1 LYLHKYSQRLG
12 SVPNSVPIGVLA
24 LDAYPVTD
32 NDRFQFQFTRILSAV
47 VAVVVIATVPRKVI
61 CEVLPEL
68 TTVRAVRALKP
79 DQASSARPVRLRG
92 VVTVLSGWKSSFFF
106 HDGTSG
112 ISVDRTNDSPELEPG
127 ELVEI
132 RGVTGPGL
140 FAPIVIAN
148 NVTVL
153 GRGKL
158 PAARL
163 FNSADLVGG
172 KEDSQ
177 WIAVRGIVRSAI
189 AKPSWG
195 RSVLFLEI
203 DIGGGNIVV
212 ARVHDFSHASFDRLP
227 AATVTVRG
235 VCGTVFNDKRQ
246 FVGLRLFVASLD
258 DVKIEMPAPTEPFD
272 IPLRSLGSLLQF
284 EDHQGSI
291 NRIKVQ
297 GVVTY
302 SEPGQGLY
310 IQDGTQGIFVQS
322 GQSTPVVA
330 GSQVEAVGYPAVGRY
345 SPKLDNAVFR
355 AAGAARPVSPLAQ
368 TAAGMIVMND
378 GFSSAP
384 YDSVLVQVKGHLI
397 EEVPGR
403 EEDLLLLQ
411 DDTSVFTAR
420 LSRSGQNH
428 RALVTGSLVSV
439 TGVCAANADEAH
451 EARSFE
457 ILLRSPADLV
467 ILENAPWW
475 TPAHA
480 AWVVALLV
488 LVVVGMFGWL
498 AVVGRQA
505 SLRELTV
512 SDPLTGLY
520 NRRGFLLLAEQQW
533 RLALRGKMSFLL
545 FYIDVDR
552 FKEIND
558 SLGHKEGDLAL
569 QAVANVL
576 RECFRKADILGRL
589 GGDEFAVT
597 AIDAPDNS
605 RAALEERLARTV
617 QQSNAKAGRR
627 FQLSLSV
634 GILSCDKSLG
644 ALPIEDLLAQADALM
659 YQQKRDRK
667 DQGI

>member
-1 LYLHKYSQRLG
+1 M
-12 SVPNSVPIGVLA
+12 
-24 LDAYPVTD
+24 D
-32 NDRFQFQFTRILSAV
+32 NDRFQFQFTRLLSMVAAV
-47 VAVVVIATVPRKVI
+47 FVIAAIPRQVV
-61 CEVLPEL
+61 CAVLPEL
-68 TTVRAVRALKP
+68 TTISSVRALKP
-79 DQASSARPVRLRG
+79 DQANSARPVRLRG

-112 ISVDRTNDSPELEPG
+112 ISVDRTNDSPELESG

-153 GRGKL
+153 GKGKL

-163 FNSADLVGG
+163 FNSTDLVGG

-177 WIAVRGIVRSAI
+177 WIAVRGIVRSAVV
-189 AKPSWG
+189 KPSWG
-195 RSVLFLEI
+195 RSVLFLDI

-212 ARVHDFSHASFDRLP
+212 ARVHDFSQARFDLLP

-246 FVGLRLFVASLD
+246 FVGLRLFVASQN
-258 DVKIEMPAPTEPFD
+258 DVKIELPAPTEPFD
-272 IPLRSLGSLLQF
+272 IPLRPLGSLLQF
-284 EDHQGSI
+284 EDRQGSI
-291 NRIKVQ
+291 NRIKIQ

-302 SEPGQGLY
+302 SKPGQGLY

-322 GQSTPVVA
+322 GQSTPVVV
-330 GSQVEAVGYPAVGRY
+330 GSQIEAVGYPAVGRY

-355 AAGAARPVSPLAQ
+355 VAGTARPVNPLAQ
-368 TAAGMIVMND
+368 TAASMIVMND

-384 YDSVLVQVKGHLI
+384 YDSVLVQVKGRLI
-397 EEVPGR
+397 EEVPGT

-411 DDTSVFTAR
+411 DGTSVFTAKV
-420 LSRSGQNH
+420 SRSGQN
-428 RALVTGSLVSV
+428 RRSIVTGSLVSV

-451 EARSFE
+451 EVRSFE
-457 ILLRSPADLV
+457 ILLRSRADLV
-467 ILENAPWW
+467 VLENAPWW
-475 TPAHA
+475 TPTHA

-488 LVVVGMFGWL
+488 LAVLAMFGWL
-498 AVVGRQA
+498 AVMGRQA

-569 QAVANVL
+569 QAVAEVL

-597 AIDAPDNS
+597 AIDAPLDS
-605 RAALEERLARTV
+605 RATLEERLARTV
-617 QQSNAKAGRR
+617 QQNNAKAGRS

-634 GILSCDKSLG
+634 GVLSCDKSLG
-644 ALPIEDLLAQADALM
+644 DLPIEDLLAQADALM
-659 YQQKRDRK
+659 YQQKRHRK
-667 DQGI
+667 GHGI